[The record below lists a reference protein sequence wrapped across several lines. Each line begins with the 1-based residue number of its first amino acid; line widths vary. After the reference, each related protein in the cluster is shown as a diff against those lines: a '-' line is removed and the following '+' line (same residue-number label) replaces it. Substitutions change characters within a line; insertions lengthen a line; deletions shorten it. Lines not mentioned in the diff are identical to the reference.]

1 MDFVDIL
8 KKLREYQE
16 QGHDVSDA
24 IKSTELTQN
33 EAHGGEHTT
42 SGRSMTKGEMDKRE
56 KIVKGMKGDKSGFK
70 KRYGKDA
77 EAVMYATATKQAMKD
92 SVSEH
97 CHNFA
102 DFLRR
107 EGSSM
112 EKLDA
117 DGINKMADKYAQHK
131 VDVSKDESVNE
142 VGGMSDVHI
151 GAQEI
156 VGDYTDEDGNLKMPK
171 VQVIADMDKKKRAE
185 DFPKSYEYDV
195 AMDMVR
201 NDFQDGGMRRPEIDA
216 ESEVQE
222 KQGVDH
228 DKDGDI
234 DSKDYLKSRDIAIK
248 QSMGKDINK
257 KDDMKKED
265 VKEDMHITS
274 DDPKDLS
281 MLMQIMKLAGIRPV
295 TSDMMSQGDDKHDE
309 TELANS
315 PDGYTN
321 DQKVQS
327 LDDLLNTHS
336 GGLNRQKVQVKK
348 GHPGDN
354 ELTAESDVMRKQYEA
369 FKENY
374 KKASE
379 SK

>member
-1 MDFVDIL
+1 
-8 KKLREYQE
+8 
-16 QGHDVSDA
+16 
-24 IKSTELTQN
+24 
-33 EAHGGEHTT
+33 
-42 SGRSMTKGEMDKRE
+42 
-56 KIVKGMKGDKSGFK
+56 
-70 KRYGKDA
+70 
-77 EAVMYATATKQAMKD
+77 
-92 SVSEH
+92 
-97 CHNFA
+97 
-102 DFLRR
+102 
-107 EGSSM
+107 
-112 EKLDA
+112 
-117 DGINKMADKYAQHK
+117 MADKYAQHK

-185 DFPKSYEYDV
+185 DFPRSYEFDV

-201 NDFQDGGMRRPEIDA
+201 NDFEDGGARKPEIDA
-216 ESEVQE
+216 EAEVQE

-248 QSMGKDINK
+248 KAMGKDINK

-265 VKEDMHITS
+265 VKEDMHIIS
-274 DDPKDLS
+274 DNPKELS
-281 MLMQIMKLAGIRPV
+281 MLMQIMKLAGLKPV
-295 TSDMMSQGDDKHDE
+295 TPSMMSHGDDKHDE

-315 PDGYTN
+315 PAGYQN

-327 LDDLLNTHS
+327 VDDLVNTHS

-374 KKASE
+374 KKAAE